1 MEFLSL
7 IEKNKIEL
15 IEFLKKE
22 IKLLRNEFETE
33 KVPSLEV
40 INFFEKYLYQGK
52 YLRSFLID
60 LFFHGYFDY
69 PYKEIINLLQYLKGA
84 IEVFHTSI
92 LIHDDVFDNDYLRR
106 GNPTAH
112 YFYNQLLKEKPNHQ
126 NGKNLAII
134 LGDFGFYLSNYL
146 FYKSVFYFKNY
157 QQITDI
163 FNLQILK
170 TALAEMSD
178 VKNAYD
184 NHELSFKKIEKI
196 NQYKTSEYTFTLPF
210 LIGYLA
216 SDFSD
221 KDEIILIKKI
231 GKIMG
236 QIYQITDDLLNFL
249 GTEQE
254 TGKSI
259 GTDISENKKTLI
271 RYLLYKKA
279 DDKDRELFNR
289 IFGKKINQ
297 EEFNLIKKRYFDLKI
312 DKEINQLIKKKQ
324 SVINSLVDNL
334 KIKKNYRKLLKD
346 LVNFISQ
353 RNQ

>member
-1 MEFLSL
+1 MQLLSL
-7 IEKNKIEL
+7 IKKNKLEL
-15 IEFLKKE
+15 IDFLKKE

-33 KVPSLEV
+33 KVPSLEI
-40 INFFEKYLYQGK
+40 INFFEKYLYEGK

-60 LFFHGYFDY
+60 LFFNGYVDRSN
-69 PYKEIINLLQYLKGA
+69 KEKINSLQYLKGA
-84 IEVFHTSI
+84 LEVFHTSI

-106 GNPTAH
+106 GKPTAH
-112 YFYNQLLKEKPNHQ
+112 YYYNQLLKEKPDHQ

-146 FYKSVFYFKNY
+146 FYKSVYYFKNY
-157 QQITDI
+157 QKITNI

-184 NHELSFKKIEKI
+184 NQELSLKKIEKI

-216 SDFSD
+216 SDLSD
-221 KDEIILIKKI
+221 EDEIVLIKKI
-231 GKIMG
+231 GVIMG
-236 QIYQITDDLLNFL
+236 QIYQITDDLLNFV
-249 GTEQE
+249 GTEDE

-259 GTDISENKKTLI
+259 GTDIRENKKTLI

-279 DDKDRELFNR
+279 DDKDRKLFNQF
-289 IFGKKINQ
+289 FGKKINQ
-297 EEFNLIKKRYFDLKI
+297 KGLNLIKKRYFDLKI
-312 DKEINQLIKKKQ
+312 DKEINHLIKKKQ
-324 SVINSLVDNL
+324 SVINSLIDNL
-334 KIKKNYRKLLKD
+334 KINKNYKKLLKELID
-346 LVNFISQ
+346 FISQ